1 MLCCASWSLGAD
13 IFVSPDG
20 DDAHAGTEEFPMR
33 SVEAAVRKAGQ
44 GHYGKGCQIILADGI
59 YHLAEPLL
67 LRPVHSGLTIRAK
80 NPHKAVLSGAQPF
93 VADWK
98 PFRDGIMRTSVPSGL
113 EMDVLLVNGKPMHM
127 ARYPNV
133 TPGERIFQ
141 GTAPDADDP
150 DRVARWKNP
159 AGAYLHAL
167 HNRMWGDMHF
177 RITGKNGNTLVKQG
191 GWQNNR
197 PSPPHEKYKFV
208 ENVLGPTYLTNHPTD
223 HLQYSNNI
231 VAKTDPTA
239 PRTIVIIVDKI
250 RVKTGLLFTK
260 SKI

>member
-1 MLCCASWSLGAD
+1 MNGFIFILWMLCCASWSLGAD

-127 ARYPNV
+127 
-133 TPGERIFQ
+133 PGI
-141 GTAPDADDP
+141 
-150 DRVARWKNP
+150 
-159 AGAYLHAL
+159 
-167 HNRMWGDMHF
+167 
-177 RITGKNGNTLVKQG
+177 
-191 GWQNNR
+191 
-197 PSPPHEKYKFV
+197 
-208 ENVLGPTYLTNHPTD
+208 PT
-223 HLQYSNNI
+223 
-231 VAKTDPTA
+231 
-239 PRTIVIIVDKI
+239 
-250 RVKTGLLFTK
+250 
-260 SKI
+260 